1 MFLLLS
7 CTQEQA
13 KESVAKVTITPAP
26 QKILYRAGN
35 ISFGKGIW
43 VVTDVSNEV
52 TAGLA
57 TYLKGALTALGPHE
71 VYIGDLY
78 STRKHKQA
86 IHLILDHN
94 ILPGNPQAYTLEITS
109 PQIKIKAATA
119 QGIFYGIQSLLQVL
133 ANGRTKTG
141 FVIPKITVKDQPR
154 YRIRGIVLNK
164 LDNNKESKALLKQMA
179 GLKLNTLFVKT
190 ATKPANEVS
199 ELAREYYLVLQYG
212 GQIPDDL
219 VVIPGNKINK
229 PLPPT
234 IGPEN
239 FTGILLDPGKN
250 NTKPLPSGLKALA
263 NLAWNGKTT
272 TVK

>member
-1 MFLLLS
+1 MFVLLS

-13 KESVAKVTITPAP
+13 KESVVKVSITPAP
-26 QKILYRAGN
+26 QKILYRAGTV
-35 ISFGKGIW
+35 SLGKGIW

-86 IHLILDHN
+86 IHLIFDHN
-94 ILPGNPQAYTLEITS
+94 IPSGNPQAYTLEITS

-119 QGIFYGIQSLLQVL
+119 RGIFYGIQSLVQVL
-133 ANGRTKTG
+133 TNGRTKTG
-141 FVIPKITVKDQPR
+141 FVLPKIIVKDQPR

-164 LDNNKESKALLKQMA
+164 LDNNEEGKALLKQMA
-179 GLKLNTLFVKT
+179 GLKLNTLFVNT
-190 ATKPANEVS
+190 ATEPANEINK
-199 ELAREYYLVLQYG
+199 LAGEYHLSVQYG
-212 GQIPDDL
+212 ERIPDDL
-219 VVIPGNKINK
+219 AVIPRNKINK

-234 IGPEN
+234 ISPEN

-250 NTKPLPSGLKALA
+250 NTKPLASGLKTLA